1 MAQTEV
7 PKEAADAGASDWFL
21 SLNDPDKVKVRRY
34 LRGIDTSSLQAFFSD
49 LMRRSTEDHNYKL
62 SVSVGSSARQAVTD
76 GYSRFLVNEAYIE
89 GLFGAERYEEA
100 KEVCCE
106 NLDLFPSVKDRLIA
120 DNGGALPS
128 RVSCRNRLVDIAIG
142 VECQYDSA
150 DEILSAFVDLG
161 LLDEEEKG
169 CRLRSIKI
177 HRMQKTFDNV
187 FNYRPKQ

>member
-7 PKEAADAGASDWFL
+7 PQEVAAAGASDWFQ
-21 SLNDPDKVKVRRY
+21 SLNDPDRVKVRRY
-34 LRGIDTSSLQAFFSD
+34 LHGIDTASLQAFFTD

-62 SVSVGSSARQAVTD
+62 SVSVGSSARQAAGD
-76 GYSRFLVNEAYIE
+76 DYSRFLVNEAYIE
-89 GLFGAERYEEA
+89 GLYGAERYGEA

-106 NLDLFPSVKDRLIA
+106 NLDLYPAVKDRFIA

-128 RVSCRNRLVDIAIG
+128 QISCRNRLVDIAIG

-150 DEILSAFVDLG
+150 DEILSAFVELG

-169 CRLRSIKI
+169 YRLQSIKI